1 MKKKYYPYIV
11 LEDTFLLLLLLPLIV
26 GYMPAWLCNDF
37 DVLILWFS
45 FFRKTK
51 RSSHLQVFYKIGV
64 LKIFA
69 KLTGKHLS
77 RSLFFSK
84 VTGLTPAFLLKQ
96 RLQHRCFLVNF
107 AKFLRT
113 ALLKNTSGGCF
124 WPQYQKLV

>member
-1 MKKKYYPYIV
+1 MKKKYFPYIV

-26 GYMPAWLCNDF
+26 AYMPVWLCTDF

-45 FFRKTK
+45 FLRKTK
-51 RSSHLQVFYKIGV
+51 RSSHLEVFYKIGV
-64 LKIFA
+64 LKNFE
-69 KLTGKHLS
+69 KLTGKHLC
-77 RSLFFSK
+77 RSLFSNK
-84 VTGLTPAFLLKQ
+84 VAALTPASLLKQ

-107 AKFLRT
+107 AKYLRT